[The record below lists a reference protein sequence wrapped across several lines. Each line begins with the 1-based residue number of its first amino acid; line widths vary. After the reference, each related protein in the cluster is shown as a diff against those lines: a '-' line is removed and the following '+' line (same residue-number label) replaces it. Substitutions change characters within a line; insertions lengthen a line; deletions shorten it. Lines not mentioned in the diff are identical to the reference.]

1 MNSNRVRIPN
11 KKLDIGIGLINN
23 TYESIIKMV
32 RAASGARRGV
42 APTRRNKRKNFQS
55 FSLYIYKVL
64 KSISNDVGISKKGMN
79 VINSLVV
86 DMFDQIALESS
97 KLVRYQKKKTLS
109 GNDVQT
115 AVKLLLPLD
124 LGTHAVM
131 EGSKAIAK
139 FNNNR

>member
-1 MNSNRVRIPN
+1 MTKGKGSVN
-11 KKLDIGIGLINN
+11 KRN
-23 TYESIIKMV
+23 TTGKK
-32 RAASGARRGV
+32 R
-42 APTRRNKRKNFQS
+42 TKRKNFES

-64 KSISNDVGISKKGMN
+64 KSISSDIGISKKGMN

-109 GNDVQT
+109 SNDVQT
-115 AVKLLLPLD
+115 SVKLLLPQD
-124 LGTHAVM
+124 LGTHAVL